1 MRNRNIQGA
10 GFKFDKEEE
19 EKNSQLKDMIKKQL
33 KSEGLGGF
41 EDSDDD
47 DIETK
52 KKKE

>member
-1 MRNRNIQGA
+1 
-10 GFKFDKEEE
+10 
-19 EKNSQLKDMIKKQL
+19 MIRKQL
-33 KSEGLGGF
+33 KNEGLGGF